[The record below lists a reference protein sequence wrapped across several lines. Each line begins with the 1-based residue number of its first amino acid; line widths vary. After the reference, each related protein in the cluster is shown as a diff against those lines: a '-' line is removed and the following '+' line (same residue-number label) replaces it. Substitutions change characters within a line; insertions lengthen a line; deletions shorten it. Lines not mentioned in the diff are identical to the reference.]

1 MGRRARAR
9 TARARG
15 RAVLA
20 ATILAAF
27 GAALALAGPSAR
39 AIARAAEAPA
49 PATAPAAPGPDAGL
63 AELID
68 FALADPALAEA
79 TVGVATIDLAS
90 GKVLYQRGED
100 IALNPASNVKLV
112 TTAAALGMLGPAHRY
127 ATRILRAD
135 GSLVG
140 DTVRGDVWIPGSGDP
155 DLVTADLYEVASEL
169 HAQGIR
175 RISGNIVV
183 DSSRFDTDGLPPGY
197 DQKDE
202 LASYRAPSGA
212 TSVNFNSFVVRAR
225 PADAPGST
233 PFVGLDPD
241 ISGIEITNEAT
252 TVIGARRQ
260 LWAAVEHEKNGTK
273 VILRGKIGVDAS
285 DEVLRYPVA
294 DPSEHAGRV
303 FAHVLSQAGIKV
315 GKKKIKLGPPP
326 DGARLLAV
334 HYSQPLSVLI
344 RGVNKFSNN
353 FMAEQ
358 ILKTLAPRDA
368 PATFAAA
375 RERVLAFV
383 KKRGVDVTGM
393 VYGNGS
399 GLYDTNRVTAAQMA
413 KLLAA
418 VDGDDR
424 IRPDFLASLS
434 IMGVDGTTRRRNRE
448 GAAAQWVRAKTG
460 TLDGVSCLSGY
471 VSGRGRRPIAFSILI
486 NGVPDGKTAAAR
498 AVQDRITELLAR
510 HIAGAPLV
518 TDEERAAMVP
528 AG

>member
-1 MGRRARAR
+1 M
-9 TARARG
+9 
-15 RAVLA
+15 
-20 ATILAAF
+20 
-27 GAALALAGPSAR
+27 
-39 AIARAAEAPA
+39 
-49 PATAPAAPGPDAGL
+49 PGPDAGL
-63 AELID
+63 PEHID
-68 FALADPALAEA
+68 AALADPALAEA
-79 TVGVATIDLAS
+79 TIGVVTIDLET

-127 ATRILRAD
+127 ATRVLRAD
-135 GSLVG
+135 GSLEG
-140 DTVRGDVWIPGSGDP
+140 DTVRGDVWLSGSGDP
-155 DLVTADLYEVASEL
+155 ELVTAHLYEVASEL

-175 RISGNIVV
+175 KISGGIVV
-183 DSSRFDTDGLPPGY
+183 DSSRFDADGLPPGY

-225 PADAPGST
+225 PADAPGRP

-241 ISGIEITNEAT
+241 IDGYEITNEAN
-252 TVIGARRQ
+252 TVAGARRQ
-260 LWAAVEHEKNGTK
+260 LWAAVEHDKGTTK
-273 VILRGKIGVDAS
+273 IVLRGKIGVDAG
-285 DEVLRYPVA
+285 DETLRYPVA

-303 FAHVLSQAGIKV
+303 FAHVLRQAGIKV
-315 GKKKIKLGPPP
+315 GRKKIKTGVPPE
-326 DGARLLAV
+326 DARLLAV
-334 HYSQPLSVLI
+334 HWSAPLSVLI

-358 ILKTLAPRDA
+358 ILKTLAPREA
-368 PATFAAA
+368 PATFTAA
-375 RERVLAFV
+375 RERVLEFV
-383 KKRGVDVTGM
+383 KKRGVDTTGL

-399 GLYDTNRVTAAQMA
+399 GLYDTNRVTAGQLA

-434 IMGVDGTTRRRNRE
+434 IMGVDGTTRRRNRD
-448 GAAAQWVRAKTG
+448 GSAAQWVRAKTG

-471 VSGRGRRPIAFSILI
+471 VSGRGRRPIAFSILF
-486 NGVPDGKTAAAR
+486 NGVSEGKTAGAR

-510 HIAGAPLV
+510 HVAGEPLV